1 MLAKNSKKLMQ
12 EISDLEKRLI
22 QKYITLSKQLD
33 TRMDQNNN
41 ALINK
46 VERKT
51 ESMMKEL

>member
-46 VERKT
+46 V
-51 ESMMKEL
+51 